1 MRELCRL
8 VTPPRG
14 IVLDPFVGSGST
26 GMAARLEGFRFVGID
41 QSAEYLALAQARIEA
56 ALTLK

>member
-1 MRELCRL
+1 
-8 VTPPRG
+8 
-14 IVLDPFVGSGST
+14 
-26 GMAARLEGFRFVGID
+26 MAARLEGFRFVGVD